1 MDIVISDPKAG
12 IPAPNGTQ
20 PNDTTDNGG
29 TPDKDAKEN
38 IPESASGQS
47 DAADESA
54 DTTDATVTDENKP
67 KRRGW
72 WQKIVD

>member
-1 MDIVISDPKAG
+1 MISDPEAG
-12 IPAPNGTQ
+12 IPATNGNQ
-20 PNDTTDNGG
+20 PNDTPDNEG
-29 TPDKDAKEN
+29 TPDKDAKES
-38 IPESASGQS
+38 IPESANGQS

-54 DTTDATVTDENKP
+54 EITDATVADENKP